1 MNEISK
7 LCACGCGRVVKH
19 PAARYI
25 KGHKAVPGRVSVN
38 DLLPTTCAFCGTA
51 IKVHRWR
58 VERFGID
65 NVFCSRQHQVAYRAA
80 SAWHPLVCEE
90 CGVTFRAKPSQK
102 QGDHVFCSLH
112 CAAVYRNRSTE
123 TLVTCERCGKS
134 YRVSPSVAR
143 KNAHFYCSRECRA
156 LSILGADNPA
166 YRSGWGRR
174 REYAGNWRRQRR
186 AALARDGGACRV
198 CGKAPTKPRYLHV
211 HHIRPAY
218 LFDGDW
224 ESANDLSN
232 LVTLCATCHKGVES
246 GRIPLAS

>member
-1 MNEISK
+1 MRSSVTATYFGSISIPNARRPN
-7 LCACGCGRVVKH
+7 CSAATIVVPEPKN
-19 PAARYI
+19 
-25 KGHKAVPGRVSVN
+25 G
-38 DLLPTTCAFCGTA
+38 
-51 IKVHRWR
+51 
-58 VERFGID
+58 
-65 NVFCSRQHQVAYRAA
+65 
-80 SAWHPLVCEE
+80 
-90 CGVTFRAKPSQK
+90 
-102 QGDHVFCSLH
+102 
-112 CAAVYRNRSTE
+112 
-123 TLVTCERCGKS
+123 S
-134 YRVSPSVAR
+134 YTSPSIVR

-156 LSILGADNPA
+156 ISILGADNPA